1 MDRRLEQAALW
12 LFALLLV
19 FAAWQSAQLAT
30 LELSVMLG
38 MAPVLLLALALADLV
53 SGITHYLLDT
63 RGNEETRTWGAFIR
77 PFREHHLD
85 PLEMTRHDFVYTN
98 GHTAIALCPLLALV
112 LFTFREPMNATA
124 TLQFIFCIALLLFL
138 GLTNQFHKWA
148 HASNAPR
155 FVRWLQAQGLILSR
169 RQHALH
175 HRRYTD
181 HFCIT
186 TGWNNG
192 WLAKTQLLQRM
203 FPARPEGNADGTH

>member
-1 MDRRLEQAALW
+1 MDRRLELAAIW
-12 LFALLLV
+12 LFAILLIV
-19 FAAWQSAQLAT
+19 AAWQFTQGASFNPTVLAG
-30 LELSVMLG
+30 LLP
-38 MAPVLLLALALADLV
+38 ALLLALAIADLV
-53 SGITHYLLDT
+53 SGIAHFLLDT
-63 RGNEETRTWGAFIR
+63 KGNEDTRIWGAFIR
-77 PFREHHLD
+77 PFREHHVD

-112 LFTFREPMNATA
+112 LLAFQGPMDVAA
-124 TLQFIFCIALLLFL
+124 TLQFIFLIGLLLFL

-155 FVRWLQAQGLILSR
+155 LVHWLQLQGLILSR

-186 TGWNNG
+186 TGWNNA
-192 WLAKTQLLQRM
+192 WLAKTQFLQRI
-203 FPARPEGNADGTH
+203 FSAEPERKTEATR